1 MCLGPSTALPS
12 CTTGKT
18 RGGRKQMQ
26 PIAQFSFLENVT
38 FLARARVAQVVSLQ
52 PGDFAFS
59 PLHIFIFAGTKI
71 DGIHCA
77 DEQRD
82 KKNWPQMV

>member
-1 MCLGPSTALPS
+1 
-12 CTTGKT
+12 
-18 RGGRKQMQ
+18 MQ

-52 PGDFAFS
+52 AGDFAFS
-59 PLHIFIFAGTKI
+59 PLHIFIFAGMKI
-71 DGIHCA
+71 DGIHSA

-82 KKNWPQMV
+82 KKKGLRWCDSTADKQKGQAEHM